1 MKTKIIAL
9 LFASVLVSCG
19 GSKKA
24 IVYDQSRAPLSTN
37 PFGQTYDL
45 PTFEAD
51 TEEFFAATGIAEG
64 AKSRM
69 GVLQQAALA
78 NAQDLI
84 RQKMKH
90 AYKGMVSGYA
100 SYMGINTSTTAKTK
114 MEQGGDQIID
124 AIIND
129 TQAKSV
135 KFSGVDE
142 KGNVTCYVAVRISKK
157 ETADKIAKGLSEDE
171 ELKLRFQEEKYRKYM
186 RERFKEYKENQ
197 Q

>member
-9 LFASVLVSCG
+9 LFASVLVSCS

-100 SYMGINTSTTAKTK
+100 NYMGINTSTIAKTK

>member
-64 AKSRM
+64 VKSRM

-100 SYMGINTSTTAKTK
+100 NYMGINTSTIAKTK

>member
-100 SYMGINTSTTAKTK
+100 NYMGINTSTIAKTK

>member
-9 LFASVLVSCG
+9 LFASVLVSCS

-100 SYMGINTSTTAKTK
+100 NYMGINTSTTAKTK

>member
-19 GSKKA
+19 GSKKT

-100 SYMGINTSTTAKTK
+100 NYMGINTSTIAKTK

>member
-64 AKSRM
+64 AKARM

-100 SYMGINTSTTAKTK
+100 NYMGINTSTTAKTK

>member
-1 MKTKIIAL
+1 
-9 LFASVLVSCG
+9 
-19 GSKKA
+19 
-24 IVYDQSRAPLSTN
+24 
-37 PFGQTYDL
+37 
-45 PTFEAD
+45 
-51 TEEFFAATGIAEG
+51 
-64 AKSRM
+64 
-69 GVLQQAALA
+69 
-78 NAQDLI
+78 
-84 RQKMKH
+84 
-90 AYKGMVSGYA
+90 
-100 SYMGINTSTTAKTK
+100 MGINTSTIAKTK

>member
-1 MKTKIIAL
+1 MKKYFMLAMCVGAL
-9 LFASVLVSCG
+9 ISCG
-19 GSKKA
+19 GSKNA
-24 IVYDQSRAPLSTN
+24 INHNTSRMPQTTN

-64 AKSRM
+64 SKSRM

-78 NAQDLI
+78 NAQSLI

-90 AYKGMVSGYA
+90 AYKGMVSDY
-100 SYMGINTSTTAKTK
+100 SNYMGIDNSTKAKTK

-129 TQAKSV
+129 TQAQSI

-157 ETADKIAKGLSEDE
+157 EVADKIAQGLSEDE

>member
-100 SYMGINTSTTAKTK
+100 NYMGINTSTTAKTK